1 MTPEAADR
9 IPLGS
14 VGRTRAF
21 FATRSIGTSIYRQ
34 RLIRPEPHSPHSS
47 QHPALSCSQPG
58 DLRSFGPLS
67 CTYVIPFPGP
77 HSELAVSSFSP
88 VHRDR
93 PSRPAP
99 SACLC
104 PGSSPIT
111 HRIAS
116 PITHTS
122 ARSESARLSALRG
135 GRCRF
140 VMRSAG
146 FPRQHTCDDRLGC
159 GGILTAAGLCSA
171 AMLVC
176 FGMPTAVWLLWRP
189 CDVCATASASDGM
202 LLSGVPIPGCRSPLP
217 LGPTFAAAF
226 QEIGLGL

>member
-14 VGRTRAF
+14 VVYSGPYSSVLCHPFDRHFYLPSALDTSRTALT
-21 FATRSIGTSIYRQ
+21 ALKSTS
-34 RLIRPEPHSPHSS
+34 
-47 QHPALSCSQPG
+47 ALSCSQPG

-146 FPRQHTCDDRLGC
+146 FPRQQTCDDRLGC
-159 GGILTAAGLCSA
+159 GGILTAA
-171 AMLVC
+171 
-176 FGMPTAVWLLWRP
+176 
-189 CDVCATASASDGM
+189 
-202 LLSGVPIPGCRSPLP
+202 
-217 LGPTFAAAF
+217 
-226 QEIGLGL
+226 

>member
-1 MTPEAADR
+1 M
-9 IPLGS
+9 
-14 VGRTRAF
+14 GRTRAF

-47 QHPALSCSQPG
+47 QHPAQSCSQPG
-58 DLRSFGPLS
+58 DLRSFGPLALS
-67 CTYVIPFPGP
+67 CTCVIPFPGP

-99 SACLC
+99 SACPC

-146 FPRQHTCDDRLGC
+146 FPRQQTCDDRLGC
-159 GGILTAAGLCSA
+159 GGILTPAGLSSA

-176 FGMPTAVWLLWRP
+176 FGMPTAVWLLWRQ